1 MTKSGDAA
9 ALSATERLGAFIA
22 SVSAN
27 EIGTPRLLH
36 EAQRSFLNFFACAL
50 SASDDDAV
58 NTAVAVTQPFSGAP
72 AATLIGRSERL
83 DITAAGF
90 VNAIGANLYDFDDT
104 HLNTVIHPTAP
115 VAPVVLALAE
125 QRGFSGREILEAF
138 VIGAEIECRIGN
150 SVSPHHYARGW
161 HITASCG
168 VFGAAAAAARLLK
181 LDAERC
187 AHALGI
193 AASQSGSLVENL
205 ATSGKNVG
213 VGNSARNGLLSAFFA
228 QQGYKAAPLAIEGP
242 LGWARAMG
250 DVPQLEEIYGGLGER
265 WEFLKNTYK
274 PYCGGIVFHSE
285 VDACLELRGKG
296 VRAADIASISV
307 YGNALFLARGDR
319 AVTNERD
326 ARVSIHHSAAVA
338 LLFGA
343 AGLREFSPEVV
354 MQDDVKALRGKVKA
368 VRDDNLPTGASRVA
382 VTTTDGKTLEATVI
396 HARGSIEKPLTDAD
410 IEAKARTLAAGKS
423 CDIEKLIAATWSLDK
438 APGVADLMR
447 AASQK

>member
-1 MTKSGDAA
+1 MAKSGDAA
-9 ALSATERLGAFIA
+9 TSSATERLGAFIA

-27 EIGTPRLLH
+27 EIGVPRLLH
-36 EAQRSFLNFFACAL
+36 EAKRSLLNFFGCAL
-50 SASDDDAV
+50 SASDDEAV
-58 NTAVAVTQPFSGAP
+58 KTAVTVSAPFSGAP

-83 DITAAGF
+83 DIAAASF

-125 QRGFSGREILEAF
+125 QRGFSGREVLEAF
-138 VIGAEIECRIGN
+138 VIGAEVECRIGN
-150 SVSPHHYARGW
+150 SVSPKHYARGW

-181 LDAERC
+181 LDAAQC

-213 VGNSARNGLLSAFFA
+213 VGNAARNGLLSAFFA
-228 QQGYKAAPLAIEGP
+228 EQGYKAAPLAIEGP

-250 DVPQLEEIYGGLGER
+250 DVPQLDEIYDGLGER
-265 WEFLKNTYK
+265 WEFLENTYK

-285 VDACLELRGKG
+285 IDACLELRNKG
-296 VRAADIASISV
+296 VRAADIASIDV

-326 ARVSIHHSAAVA
+326 ARVSIAHSAAVA
-338 LLFGA
+338 LLYGA
-343 AGLREFSPEVV
+343 AGLHEFSPEVV
-354 MQDDVKALRGKVKA
+354 MLPEVKALRARVAA
-368 VRDDNLPTGASRVA
+368 VLDDRMPTGASRVS
-382 VTTTDGKTLEATVI
+382 VTTTDGRTLEATVV

-410 IEAKARTLAAGKS
+410 IEAKARALAAGKS
-423 CDIEKLIAATWSLDK
+423 CDIEKLIAANWSLDK
-438 APGVADLMR
+438 APGVAELMR
-447 AASQK
+447 AASRK